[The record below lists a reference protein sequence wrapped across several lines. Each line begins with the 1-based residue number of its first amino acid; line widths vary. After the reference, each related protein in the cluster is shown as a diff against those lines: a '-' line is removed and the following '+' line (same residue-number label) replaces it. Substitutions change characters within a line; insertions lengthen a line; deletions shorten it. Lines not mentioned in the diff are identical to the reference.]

1 MNQIPGQCPICQS
14 TLEITKVYCRN
25 CDTTLEGHF
34 QYGNPLQ
41 QLTPEQL
48 SFMIIFVRNE
58 GKINRVGE
66 EMGMSYPT
74 VRGRL
79 HDLIRALGF
88 EIGEEEEPGLP
99 EEERRAILDALSQGT
114 LSSEEALKR
123 LSGRS

>member
-41 QLTPEQL
+41 QLTHEQL

-66 EMGMSYPT
+66 ELGMSYPT

-123 LSGRS
+123 LSGQS